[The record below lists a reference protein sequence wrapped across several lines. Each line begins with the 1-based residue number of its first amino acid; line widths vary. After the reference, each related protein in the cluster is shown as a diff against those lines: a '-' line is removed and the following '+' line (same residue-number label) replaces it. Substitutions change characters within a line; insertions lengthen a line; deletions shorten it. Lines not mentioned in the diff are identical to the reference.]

1 MINQMMLRV
10 TNKIRKLSLVKIGTR
25 EPILKALYRSLM
37 ARALYLWLMR
47 CIKRSLIN
55 LISLN
60 SMSLGAVTILHT
72 IASSTMVA
80 ATIWLTQ
87 LFIGPMMPSRQ
98 KQGNR
103 WEKEVWVHLSR
114 DLSLEIKTTS
124 ICQSSVMEVL
134 PSCQIYRDQVT
145 VHKRASDK

>member
-1 MINQMMLRV
+1 MMSRA

-37 ARALYLWLMR
+37 TWALSLWLMKY
-47 CIKRSLIN
+47 IKRSQIN

-80 ATIWLTQ
+80 ATTWLT
-87 LFIGPMMPSRQ
+87 LIFIGPMMPSRQ
-98 KQGNR
+98 RQGNK
-103 WEKEVWVHLSR
+103 WEKEVLVHLSR

-124 ICQSSVMEVL
+124 ICHSSVMEVL
-134 PSCQIYRDQVT
+134 PSCQIYLDQVT
-145 VHKRASDK
+145 VLRRASDK

>member
-1 MINQMMLRV
+1 MMSRA

-37 ARALYLWLMR
+37 TWALSLWLMKS
-47 CIKRSLIN
+47 IKRSQIN

-80 ATIWLTQ
+80 ATIWLSL
-87 LFIGPMMPSRQ
+87 LFIGPMMQSRQ
-98 KQGNR
+98 MLGNR
-103 WEKEVWVHLSR
+103 WEKEVLVHLSK

-124 ICQSSVMEVL
+124 ICHSSVMEAL

-145 VHKRASDK
+145 VHRRALDR

>member
-1 MINQMMLRV
+1 MMSRA

-37 ARALYLWLMR
+37 TWALSLWLMKS
-47 CIKRSLIN
+47 IKRSQIN

-80 ATIWLTQ
+80 ATIWLSL
-87 LFIGPMMPSRQ
+87 LFIGPMMQSRQ
-98 KQGNR
+98 MLGNR
-103 WEKEVWVHLSR
+103 WEKEVLVHLSK

-124 ICQSSVMEVL
+124 ICHSSVMEAL
-134 PSCQIYRDQVT
+134 PSCQIYLDQAT
-145 VHKRASDK
+145 VHRRASDK

>member
-1 MINQMMLRV
+1 MISQMMSRA

-25 EPILKALYRSLM
+25 ERILKALYRSLM
-37 ARALYLWLMR
+37 TWALSLWLMKS
-47 CIKRSLIN
+47 IKRSLIN

-80 ATIWLTQ
+80 ATTWLSL

-114 DLSLEIKTTS
+114 DLSKITS
-124 ICQSSVMEVL
+124 ICHSSVMEVL
-134 PSCQIYRDQVT
+134 PSCQIYRDQAT
-145 VHKRASDK
+145 VHRRASDK